1 MARIGI
7 NGGIFDP
14 IHFGHL
20 RPALEVLHAL
30 QLDEMRFMPAY
41 QTVHKD
47 QPQVSAE
54 QRCEMVQRAIA
65 PIEQFKLER
74 LEIER
79 GGPSYMVESLERL
92 VQREPNHQWALIMGM
107 DAFEKFDHW
116 HRYQEILQL
125 ANLVVTLRPGA
136 NPPMNSPALKLIAER
151 KVQQFSQPA
160 GQIILQPVTQLAI
173 SSTDIRQK
181 IQQNQLLNFLMP
193 DSVID
198 YIQQHQLYK
207 ETFTRDEFTAKNG

>member
-7 NGGIFDP
+7 NGGTFDP

-30 QLDEMRFMPAY
+30 QLDEMRFMPVC

-47 QPQVSAE
+47 QPRVFAE

-65 PIEQFKLER
+65 PIERFKLER

-79 GGPSYMVESLERL
+79 GGSSYMVESLERL
-92 VQREPNHQWALIMGM
+92 SQQAPENQWVLMMGM
-107 DAFEKFDHW
+107 DTFEKFDQW

-125 ANLVVTLRPGA
+125 ANLVVTLRPGTTL
-136 NPPMNSPALKLIAER
+136 PTDSPARMLIAER
-151 KVQQFSQPA
+151 KVQQFNQPA

-173 SSTDIRQK
+173 SSTNIRQK
-181 IQQNQLLNFLMP
+181 IQQNQPLNFLMP
-193 DSVID
+193 ESVID
-198 YIQQHQLYK
+198 YIQQYQLYK
-207 ETFTRDEFTAKNG
+207 